1 MLASDGVGFVYLG
14 KGVWRYLRNKSDVVP
29 RFLYPCDPLEKR
41 LLNLKKSSVM
51 MKKLSLLFAAFV
63 LGAIISLAIQA
74 CGNESKIE
82 TGSDVTT
89 DDIPSSESGS
99 DISCNCAW
107 SSQKFSSQI
116 IYDENGLESARTDYE
131 YDDIGRLVVMKYIA
145 YGESVSGIR
154 YLAHETRYNYTYADS
169 DNIRYGT
176 VTSVVYD
183 ENGAITNQTK
193 TTEKMILYK
202 Q

>member
-1 MLASDGVGFVYLG
+1 
-14 KGVWRYLRNKSDVVP
+14 
-29 RFLYPCDPLEKR
+29 
-41 LLNLKKSSVM
+41 

-74 CGNESKIE
+74 CGNDKID
-82 TGSDVTT
+82 TGR
-89 DDIPSSESGS
+89 SSSGNGLS
-99 DISCNCAW
+99 TSCNCAW
-107 SSQKFSSQI
+107 ISQKFSSQI
-116 IYDENGLESARTDYE
+116 YYDENGLESARTDYE

>member
-1 MLASDGVGFVYLG
+1 
-14 KGVWRYLRNKSDVVP
+14 
-29 RFLYPCDPLEKR
+29 
-41 LLNLKKSSVM
+41 M

-116 IYDENGLESARTDYE
+116 IYDENGLESNRIEYE
-131 YDDIGRLVVMKYIA
+131 YDNIGRVI
-145 YGESVSGIR
+145 SVKHVNYANISGKRFLLYEI
-154 YLAHETRYNYTYADS
+154 ETDYTYADS

-176 VTSVVYD
+176 TSSVYYD
-183 ENGAITNQTK
+183 ENGTITNQTK
-193 TTEKMILYK
+193 TTEKIILYK